1 MIAQFKIKNFRSIL
15 DMTLDLQYAEGKAPN
30 GYRNSDTFPFLEDAT
45 GRRLVPCLAIFG
57 ANASGKTNI
66 VKAMKTLCRAVTA
79 KDEPATAFF
88 APNKLH
94 DGQDTTVFELTAIV
108 DNNAFV
114 YNLEYND
121 VEIRQETLTRNG
133 DPLYAIRRRKGD
145 FSPAIR
151 TEGYPAERLQ
161 SILDVE
167 CSDGKGNQT
176 TCFLKRVAQNYA
188 GLNADLTRMFETID
202 NDLVILDD
210 NKLSLPDAMELLIP
224 FHDGDRKAALDE
236 IVEIVRR
243 LDIDIRSIAVDH
255 RVVARTK
262 ENVSQ
267 AFGHLFRFLPDG
279 KQMEVVDIRSVHD
292 NARGEPV
299 EFNFIEEESE
309 GTKRTASLVGL
320 MLACL
325 KGGRTL
331 FVDEL
336 ENSLHPLLLKELI
349 RLFKDKRHNPSG
361 AQIVFAT
368 HNTDILDNSILRL
381 GEVAIVRRT
390 SAGGTLVRRLIDFKE
405 NGVDVRNVTNFRKQ
419 YLDGLYAGIPYPAI

>member
-1 MIAQFKIKNFRSIL
+1 MIAQIKIKNFRSIL

-30 GYRNSDTFPFLEDAT
+30 GYRNSDTLPFVGNAA
-45 GRRLVPCLAIFG
+45 GNWVVPCLAIFG
-57 ANASGKTNI
+57 ANAAGKTNI
-66 VKAMKTLCRAVTA
+66 IKAMKTLCRAVTA

-114 YNLEYND
+114 YNLEFND

-133 DPLYAIRRRKGD
+133 EILYAIRRWKGE
-145 FSPAIR
+145 FSPSIYAD
-151 TEGYPAERLQ
+151 GYPPERLQ
-161 SILDVE
+161 AILNVE
-167 CSDGKGNQT
+167 CSDGKGHQT

-188 GLNADLTRMFETID
+188 GLNAGLTRMFDVID

-210 NKLSLPDAMELLIP
+210 NDLPLPGVLELLIP
-224 FHDGDRKAALDE
+224 FHNGDRKAALDE
-236 IVEIVRR
+236 IVDVVRR
-243 LDIDIRSIAVDH
+243 LDIDIRSIAVNH
-255 RVVARTK
+255 RVVEKSK
-262 ENVSQ
+262 ENIPKTNGV
-267 AFGHLFRFLPDG
+267 FFRILPDG
-279 KQMEVVDIRSVHD
+279 KQMEVVDVRSVHD
-292 NARGEPV
+292 NAHGEPV
-299 EFNFIEEESE
+299 VFDFIEEESE

-331 FVDEL
+331 FIDEL

-349 RLFKDKRHNPSG
+349 RLFKDKRYNHSG
-361 AQIVFAT
+361 AQIVFTT
-368 HNTDILDNSILRL
+368 HNTDILDKSILRL

-405 NGVDVRNVTNFRKQ
+405 DGVDVRNVTNFRKQ
-419 YLDGLYAGIPYPAI
+419 YLNGLYAGIPYPAI